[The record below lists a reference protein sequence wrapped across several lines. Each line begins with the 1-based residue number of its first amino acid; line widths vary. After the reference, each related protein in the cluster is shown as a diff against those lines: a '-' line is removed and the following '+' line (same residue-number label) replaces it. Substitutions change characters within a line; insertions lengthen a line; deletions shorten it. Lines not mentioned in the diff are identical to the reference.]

1 MEKEPADST
10 LEKLKSV
17 FLVETAWEVCN
28 QVGGIYTVIRSKVP
42 AMTRQWGENYCLL
55 GPLLNKNVSA
65 EFDDIHD
72 RTGPLGRAVAR
83 MENDGHKMKFGIWL
97 VSGRPKTVLFD
108 IKSMTQQVDVI
119 RRRLESQY
127 SIHINAEDELQNQ
140 VIALAEI
147 STSFLKYLAEE
158 LDKESMSLITHCHEW
173 MAALPILE
181 LKKSDLPVKTIFT
194 THATAI
200 GRYVAMNDENFYSR
214 LSTYNWEDQARYYN
228 ILAIAEIERYVGQAC
243 DVLTTVSEV
252 TARECKQFFS
262 RTPDLITPNGL
273 NIKRFVAFHE
283 VQNLHGRYKDVIH
296 QFVMGHFFNSSPFN
310 LDKTLYFFTSGR
322 YEFRNKGFDITL
334 EALEQL
340 NIMMKEAKM
349 DTTVVMFFIT
359 KRPSWSINPEVMQS
373 RGVME
378 EIRKTCEAIQKQVGE
393 RLFEAAAESMT
404 DFKLP
409 DLNVM
414 VEDYLRLK
422 YRRILQ
428 SWKSD
433 KWPIVTTH
441 NLVDDIN
448 DEILQYV
455 RRNELVNSPKDK
467 VKVVYHPDF
476 IDSTSPLFGIDYGE
490 FVRGCHLGIFPSFYE
505 PWGYTPLECIA
516 RGVPTIT
523 SDFSGFGD
531 YINAQ
536 MDDHE
541 EYGVYVLKRF
551 RKKPEVAAKDLA
563 NMMFRF
569 IKLTRRNRM
578 VQRNRAEDLSE
589 HFDWGSLV
597 EFYNKAYIKSLR
609 KKTKKS
615 AQA

>member
-1 MEKEPADST
+1 MEKDPSEVTTDKFSSA
-10 LEKLKSV
+10 

-42 AMTRQWGENYCLL
+42 AMTRQWGENYCLV
-55 GPLLNKNVSA
+55 GPLLNKNIAA
-65 EFDDIHD
+65 EFDDIHE
-72 RTGPLGRAVAR
+72 RKGSLGKAVSR
-83 MENDGHKMKFGIWL
+83 MEADGHKLKYGVWL
-97 VSGRPKTVLFD
+97 VTGRPVTVLFD
-108 IKSMTQQVDVI
+108 LKAMTQQSDAT
-119 RRRLESQY
+119 RNRLEQEHN
-127 SIHINAEDELQNQ
+127 IHINPEEELQNQ
-140 VIALAEI
+140 VIALAEL
-147 STSFLKYLAEE
+147 STIFFRYLAEE
-158 LDKESMSLITHCHEW
+158 LDKESKTLITHCHEW
-173 MAALPILE
+173 MSALPILSF
-181 LKKSDLPVKTIFT
+181 KNTDLPIKTVFT

-200 GRYVAMNDENFYSR
+200 GRYVAMNDENFYGK
-214 LSTYNWEDQARYYN
+214 LNMYDWENEARYYN
-228 ILAIAEIERYVGQAC
+228 ILAIAEIERYVAQSC
-243 DVLTTVSEV
+243 DILTTVSDV
-252 TARECKQFFS
+252 TARECKQFYS
-262 RTPDLITPNGL
+262 RVPDVITPNGL

-283 VQNLHGRYKDVIH
+283 VQNLHGAYKDVIH
-296 QFVMGHFFNSSPFN
+296 QFVMGHFFNSSPFD

-334 EALEQL
+334 EALELL
-340 NIMMKEAKM
+340 NQMMKEAKL

-359 KRPSWSINPEVMQS
+359 KRPTWSINPEVLQS

-378 EIRKTCEAIQKQVGE
+378 EIRKTTEAIEKQVGD
-393 RLFEAAAESMT
+393 RLFQAAAESMT

-414 VEDYLRLK
+414 VDDYLRLK

-455 RRNELVNSPKDK
+455 RRNEMVNSPKDK
-467 VKVVYHPDF
+467 VKIVYHPDF

-523 SDFSGFGD
+523 ADFSGFGD
-531 YINAQ
+531 YINAH

-541 EYGVYVLKRF
+541 DYGVYVLKRY

-563 NMMFRF
+563 NMMFKF

-597 EFYNKAYIKSLR
+597 DYYNKAYNKCLS
-609 KKTKKS
+609 KKS
-615 AQA
+615 KTAKH